1 MHLLCKTEVAV
12 HQQTNKPC
20 RADEVVVIT
29 KEDLPKR
36 VAEITQGRGAYAV
49 INPIGGE
56 VSAPLAAS
64 GLAESC

>member
-1 MHLLCKTEVAV
+1 MKGF
-12 HQQTNKPC
+12 C

-56 VSAPLAAS
+56 VNAPLAPARSCQVSLTS
-64 GLAESC
+64 GWCMKC